1 MDKIEFISIFESV
14 FKMMEVVLKNYLI
27 VILIVFLAGC
37 STGSLYQTNGIPK
50 KKQHKK
56 FNSSE
61 QAYTT
66 KVKKDYVLY
75 FVCSYYGKKF
85 HGRQTA
91 NGEVFDMNKFTC
103 AHKTLAFGTILR
115 VTNEDNGKSVVV
127 RVNDR
132 GPFVKGRQLDLS
144 YAAAK
149 EIDLIPAGVKKLM
162 IEVIQSE

>member
-1 MDKIEFISIFESV
+1 MDKIEFLSIFESV
-14 FKMMEVVLKNYLI
+14 FKMMEVVLKSYLI

-37 STGSLYQTNGIPK
+37 STGSLYQTNGVSK

-56 FNSSE
+56 FNSGE
-61 QAYTT
+61 QTYKT
-66 KVKKDYVLY
+66 KVKKDDVLY

-103 AHKTLAFGTILR
+103 AHKTLPFGTILR

-149 EIDLIPAGVKKLM
+149 EIDLIPAGVKKLK